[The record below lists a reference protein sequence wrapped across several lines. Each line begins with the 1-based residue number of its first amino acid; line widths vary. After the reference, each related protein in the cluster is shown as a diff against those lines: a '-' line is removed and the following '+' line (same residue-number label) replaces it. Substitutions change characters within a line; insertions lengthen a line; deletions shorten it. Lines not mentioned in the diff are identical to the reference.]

1 VILRLFQFAT
11 IANASQGVEEIVRN
25 SGGTGN
31 AGHPSSEWLY
41 ACCIGD
47 SRTKFW
53 IHHNC
58 RQCART
64 RL

>member
-1 VILRLFQFAT
+1 MILRLFQFAT

-31 AGHPSSEWLY
+31 AGHPSSEWLH

-47 SRTKFW
+47 RRTKF
-53 IHHNC
+53 
-58 RQCART
+58 
-64 RL
+64 